1 MNITQLKQSFE
12 LPIKKD
18 EMEYFGPIDH
28 QLSNAFLTMGHDF
41 MQTYFK
47 SLPRIMRKKIFT
59 VFIELIQNIA
69 DYNEKYS
76 NPNQRAYVK
85 LTVDN
90 GEIIIKTVNFVI
102 HSDVA
107 ELKLKFDKLFKLS
120 ATQLKEAYKEALVN
134 GKSLGIIMIRNVE
147 NSFLNF
153 QFNKN
158 EMDDYLSFEFR
169 MNKEVD

>member
-18 EMEYFGPIDH
+18 EMEYFGRIDH

-107 ELKLKFDKLFKLS
+107 ELKLKFDKLHS
-120 ATQLKEAYKEALVN
+120 T
-134 GKSLGIIMIRNVE
+134 
-147 NSFLNF
+147 
-153 QFNKN
+153 
-158 EMDDYLSFEFR
+158 
-169 MNKEVD
+169 